1 MQVTA
6 EFHRLN
12 VLLMRVDDNELRQ
25 VSIAMKVA
33 TATLSDAKI
42 EAHLSKEHLL
52 KRRARK
58 PFILFSCFSVR
69 PARQW
74 ISGRSPVSGFDTG
87 RAQT

>member
-42 EAHLSKEHLL
+42 EAHLSKDHCTKV
-52 KRRARK
+52 KREN
-58 PFILFSCFSVR
+58 LSY
-69 PARQW
+69 
-74 ISGRSPVSGFDTG
+74 
-87 RAQT
+87 

>member
-42 EAHLSKEHLL
+42 EAHLSKKHLL
-52 KRRARK
+52 NKRARK
-58 PFILFSCFSVR
+58 ECQKIL
-69 PARQW
+69 
-74 ISGRSPVSGFDTG
+74 G
-87 RAQT
+87 